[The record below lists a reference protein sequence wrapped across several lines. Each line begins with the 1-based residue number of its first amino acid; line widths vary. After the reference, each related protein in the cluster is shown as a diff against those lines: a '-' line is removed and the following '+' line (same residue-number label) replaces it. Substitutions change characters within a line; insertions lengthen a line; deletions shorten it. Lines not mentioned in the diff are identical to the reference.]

1 MSCAGSVQR
10 AKLLPSSRAQRK
22 VERSSTTQVIS
33 TPKKSQTNK
42 QTQQPK
48 ICRFAHLTNY
58 SINKKSKHFCA
69 PTEDNNSDMEGSKW
83 SLSALWRYLG
93 HAEGDK
99 RVKSV
104 QDQVEALIV
113 KTLIAAEGEI
123 APQIHRHIKFPGSCY
138 ELFGFD
144 VFLDSVLK
152 VSGERSERQRVRSD

>member
-1 MSCAGSVQR
+1 M
-10 AKLLPSSRAQRK
+10 
-22 VERSSTTQVIS
+22 
-33 TPKKSQTNK
+33 
-42 QTQQPK
+42 
-48 ICRFAHLTNY
+48 
-58 SINKKSKHFCA
+58 
-69 PTEDNNSDMEGSKW
+69 
-83 SLSALWRYLG
+83 G

-123 APQIHRHIKFPGSCY
+123 APQIHRHIKLPGSCY